1 MHELLLIYQDSIQKE
16 KNNFAVVREL
26 VKNDYKLRFYE
37 NKLENEKEKM
47 ALKVAALKRTFA
59 LVVTSILLII
69 CIVFYFRSKMKKST
83 VKRDLLLE
91 EIDRLKNESDKNL
104 MVIPNQFQLDRA
116 KIEEDINRKL
126 NETDWKVLN
135 ALLEDPVIT
144 NKEIADKVFMSVDG
158 IGSSLRRM
166 YDYFNIKESNYK
178 KISLILEGIK
188 ISNK

>member
-1 MHELLLIYQDSIQKE
+1 
-16 KNNFAVVREL
+16 
-26 VKNDYKLRFYE
+26 
-37 NKLENEKEKM
+37 
-47 ALKVAALKRTFA
+47 
-59 LVVTSILLII
+59 
-69 CIVFYFRSKMKKST
+69 
-83 VKRDLLLE
+83 
-91 EIDRLKNESDKNL
+91 